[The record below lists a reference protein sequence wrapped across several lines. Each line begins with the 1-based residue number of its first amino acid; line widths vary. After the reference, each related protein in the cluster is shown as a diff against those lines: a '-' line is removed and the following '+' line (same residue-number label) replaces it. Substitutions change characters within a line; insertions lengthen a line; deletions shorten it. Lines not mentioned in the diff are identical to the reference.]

1 MGMDNRDGCPCL
13 FYTSQG
19 YETMVLVF
27 LNSATL

>member
-19 YETMVLVF
+19 YETMVLV
-27 LNSATL
+27 LNPNS

>member
-19 YETMVLVF
+19 YETMVLV
-27 LNSATL
+27 LNPHS